1 MNEEQ
6 MCKRVKHSSNYG
18 FVEVA
23 NWYGLVGTPRVLLI
37 FYDRVGKKIGLRS
50 RLRKGKL
57 SGCGKDLAAF
67 HRSLGRSLYQ

>member
-37 FYDRVGKKIGLRS
+37 FYDRAGKKL
-50 RLRKGKL
+50 
-57 SGCGKDLAAF
+57 D
-67 HRSLGRSLYQ
+67 